1 MNMTSIQ
8 ETPIMHLIMMRILDM
23 HIVIITMGFTMNYIE
38 MIPGLYTLINLKYEN
53 SCVITMFNILVK
65 LPY

>member
-1 MNMTSIQ
+1 MTNIQ
-8 ETPIMHLIMMRILDM
+8 EIPIMHLIMMRILDM

>member
-1 MNMTSIQ
+1 MNMTNIQ
-8 ETPIMHLIMMRILDM
+8 EIPIMHLIMMRILDM